1 MTTILSFL
9 LGPNGIFAALMAVIL
24 GVVAWSRRDA
34 RKDERNKLRAKEADA
49 YEQSLKE
56 LADAADAR
64 PARGVSDDPHNR
76 DNWK

>member
-9 LGPNGIFAALMAVIL
+9 LGPNGIFAVLMAVIL
-24 GVVAWSRRDA
+24 GVVAWLRRDA

-64 PARGVSDDPHNR
+64 PSGSVSDDPYNR
-76 DNWK
+76 DRG